1 MTRLIRTLV
10 ARLARAARKITMAAV
25 FAATLTA
32 PLTGT
37 AQAQDTPILKLKENN
52 RLHANGDGRFVYE
65 IKLPVAAYT
74 TLKKNTTNTAVL
86 ARKMGLTDQNAL
98 VEGVKGEW
106 LDGDSTLKLEF
117 TARGIARAVK
127 GDAWELP
134 MFEGTDTDLVA
145 VTDGTAVL
153 TQAANV
159 PGLGLCTSTIRIA
172 LPAGATDVKA
182 LKNPS
187 RLSYRLPAPT
197 AAAGEV
203 KAEFDVE
210 TKEQVMSSLAKS
222 LGNKQFA
229 ALWTARTKF
238 RNTGEQAVKDYRV
251 RFRIAEYA
259 PTWSAWAGTPVV
271 VPGQT
276 VVDGYFPVFDME
288 RIGRLT
294 GQTKAAM
301 EIQYQYKR
309 ADGKLVEDS
318 ETKEFTLLSRNQV
331 YYSSLRPEDCAD
343 WSDRFNLGAVVVASF
358 VTHEDPV
365 IQQAAG
371 RIAKW
376 VGGSNALGS
385 DEEALK
391 YMAAVYLFMGENIA
405 YQTPPGGESDKKF
418 LQHVKYGR
426 DVLKNKAGTC
436 IDLAILYGSLCQAV
450 GLEPVLY
457 NIPGHCFPAVK
468 LPQSGKVIPIESTMI
483 GKASF
488 EDAVKTAQEKHFRPM
503 FGGQMPFDEA
513 HIAKF
518 HKQGAVPIDLP
529 NVGED
534 PLDKWGVKMPT
545 PQVNR
550 GEPAPTTTRP
560 AGNTNGGNNRQPAQ
574 AQNPAVGAWKTSF
587 KANGMQ
593 VVGVAILKADGSGE
607 FAWVMKGSGG
617 TSQVTDTGTWSLR
630 GNQLTIRGDSSGTV
644 VRTVA
649 IDGDQIDMELAEFG
663 MTVTF
668 HRQK

>member
-1 MTRLIRTLV
+1 MTRIIRTLV
-10 ARLARAARKITMAAV
+10 RRLANAARKFTMAAV

-32 PLTGT
+32 PIT
-37 AQAQDTPILKLKENN
+37 AMAQDAPILKLKENN
-52 RLHANGDGRFVYE
+52 KLHANGDGHFVYE

-74 TLKKNTTNTAVL
+74 ALKKNTTNTAVL

-98 VEGVKGEW
+98 VEGVKGDW
-106 LDGDSTLKLEF
+106 NDGDSTLKLEF

-145 VTDGTAVL
+145 VTDGMAVL

-187 RLSYRLPAPT
+187 RLSYRLPANT
-197 AAAGEV
+197 ATSGEV
-203 KAEFDVE
+203 KAEFEVE
-210 TKEQVMSSLAKS
+210 SKEQVMSSLAKALS
-222 LGNKQFA
+222 NKQFA

-238 RNTGEQAVKDYRV
+238 KNTGEQAVKDYRV
-251 RFRIAEYA
+251 RFRVAEYA
-259 PTWSAWAGTPVV
+259 PTWSQWSGTPIV

-276 VVDGYFPVFDME
+276 VVDGYFPVFEME
-288 RIGRLT
+288 KIGKLT
-294 GQTKAAM
+294 GQTKVAM
-301 EIQYQYKR
+301 EIQYQYKKG
-309 ADGKLVEDS
+309 DGKLVEDS

-343 WSDRFNLGAVVVASF
+343 WSDRFNLGSAVLASF

-371 RIAKW
+371 RLAKW
-376 VGGSNALGS
+376 VGGSSASLS
-385 DEEALK
+385 DEEAIK

-405 YQTPPGGESDKKF
+405 YQTPPGGEHDKKF
-418 LQHVKYGR
+418 IQHVKYGR

-436 IDLAILYGSLCQAV
+436 IDLAILYGSMCQAV

-468 LPQSGKVIPIESTMI
+468 LPKSGRVIPVESTMI

-488 EDAVKTAQEKHFRPM
+488 EDAVKHAQEKHIQPM
-503 FGGQMPFDEA
+503 LNGQMPYDEA
-513 HIAKF
+513 HIAKL
-518 HKQGAVPIDLP
+518 HKTGAVPMDLP
-529 NVGED
+529 SVGED
-534 PLDKWGVKMPT
+534 PLEKWGVKMPT

-550 GEPAPTTTRP
+550 TEPTPTNNTRP
-560 AGNTNGGNNRQPAQ
+560 TGNTNGGNNRQPAQ
-574 AQNPAVGAWKTSF
+574 AQNAVVGTWKTTF

-593 VVGVAILKADGSGE
+593 MVGVAILNADGTGE
-607 FAWVMKGSGG
+607 YAWVMKGPQGN
-617 TSQVTDTGTWSLR
+617 SQMSDTGTWTLK
-630 GNQLTIRGDSSGTV
+630 GNKLTIRATENGTV
-644 VRTVA
+644 VRTVSL
-649 IDGDQIDMELAEFG
+649 DGDQMDMTLDEFG